1 MSINGILN
9 IGRSA
14 LQVNQA
20 ALQVTSNNI
29 ANVNT
34 PGYSRQR
41 IATET
46 TTPFRTDAGF
56 VGTGVVIQGI
66 SRVYDR
72 FLAFQ
77 VKAERENYGA
87 LSSEKDTISQV
98 ENILNDI
105 RGSGLKEELS
115 AFFNSLSDLSNNAGG
130 YVERSQVLSNANSLV
145 YAINSKA
152 SDLSRFRTSVDNGI
166 KSVVTEVNRISAQIA
181 DLNIKITSEE
191 MGGTVEASSLRD
203 KRDTIMGD
211 LAGLI
216 NYSYIEDNFGQVT
229 IFVGKGSPLVIGK
242 SYNLL
247 STVTNPGNGN
257 MSDVQ
262 ISNGSANTTLT
273 SDISG
278 GNLKG
283 LLNVR
288 DTVIPDYQNRL
299 NTFTNSL
306 VSEVNAQH
314 ALGYG
319 LDGSTGSP
327 FFAVTA
333 GNEAAT
339 ISVAITDKNKIA
351 AAGNAPVP
359 PATTPGPGDNE
370 NVLKIIGIQEK
381 SIVAL
386 GDTTLDR
393 YYDAMVADIGSKSQ
407 SVSRSFE
414 YQKFSKQQLE
424 DRILSVSGVSMDE
437 EAANLIKF
445 QRAYQASAKLITA
458 VDELTQTIL
467 DLKR

>member
-1 MSINGILN
+1 MSIAGVLN

-41 IATET
+41 IAIET

-56 VGTGVVIQGI
+56 LGTGVNVQEI

-77 VKAERENYGA
+77 VKSERENYGA
-87 LSSEKDTISQV
+87 LSSEKDTIFQV
-98 ENILNDI
+98 EDILNEI
-105 RGSGLKEELS
+105 QGPGLKEELS
-115 AFFNSLSDLSNNAGG
+115 AFFNSLGDLSNNADG

-145 YAINSKA
+145 YSINTKA
-152 SDLSRFRTSVDNGI
+152 SDLSRFRTSVDNGV
-166 KSVVTEVNRISAQIA
+166 KSVVSDINGIASQVA
-181 DLNIKITSEE
+181 DLNTRIAAEE
-191 MGGTVEASSLRD
+191 VGGVVKANVLRD
-203 KRDTIMGD
+203 KRDTLMGD
-211 LAGLI
+211 LAGFI
-216 NYSYIEDNFGQVT
+216 NYNYTEDSLGQVS
-229 IFVGKGSPLVIGK
+229 IFVGKGSPLVLGK

-247 STVTNPGNGN
+247 STVANPGNGN

-262 ISNGSANTTLT
+262 ISNGTANIPMTF
-273 SDISG
+273 DISG

-299 NTFTNSL
+299 NTFTDAL

-319 LDGSTGSP
+319 LDGSTGLP
-327 FFAVTA
+327 FFAATA

-339 ISVAITDKNKIA
+339 ISVAITDTNKIA
-351 AAGNAPVP
+351 AAGNAPG
-359 PATTPGPGDNE
+359 PADNE
-370 NVLKIIGIQEK
+370 NVLKIMGIQDK

-386 GDTTLDR
+386 GNTTLDN
-393 YYDAMVADIGSKSQ
+393 YYDAMVTDIGSRSQ

-414 YQKFSKQQLE
+414 YQEFSKQQLE
-424 DRILSVSGVSMDE
+424 SRIQSVSGVSMDE

-445 QRAYQASAKLITA
+445 QRAYQAAAKLITT
-458 VDELTQTIL
+458 VDEMTQTIL
-467 DLKR
+467 ELKR